1 MFNHLAG
8 MLYYDGMY
16 VLSLVRL
23 SSDNLGTSASLRFF
37 RLRNVSKRLIQI
49 TQVLCLSFSFW
60 QRKGYLFL
68 TCLVVSNIRQY
79 FFQDGGSF
87 FILFVSI
94 LDSTTDSL
102 DVMECYDGAI

>member
-23 SSDNLGTSASLRFF
+23 SSDNLGTSASRFF
-37 RLRNVSKRLIQI
+37 RLRNVSERLIQI

-60 QRKGYLFL
+60 QSKEKGI
-68 TCLVVSNIRQY
+68 S
-79 FFQDGGSF
+79 S
-87 FILFVSI
+87 
-94 LDSTTDSL
+94 
-102 DVMECYDGAI
+102 